1 MDEDSFG
8 TVSAIEILQALD
20 QIGELDDIKPQLS
33 KDYEGVLGR
42 LEKIPVRVMYALLDI
57 RYTPPED
64 FLACATYVRQVVDEI
79 IGKTP
84 EQDIPILQKI
94 ESRLCRSLKR
104 DKISLKTLHLSFK
117 YLEIF
122 CKKFP
127 PRKMP
132 NSTHPEDDE
141 MMYQDPY
148 NTVDA
153 ENAVLLWNDSRQV
166 SSDEIKVL
174 FLIRESIIYYVQ
186 ALSTITLHSPLD
198 AETREKCMQNEEQ
211 KIECIKKIKKELTK
225 ILSWGKSRTPYM
237 SLCEKWWP
245 FEGHTEDYNLRDAL
259 RELNQIFQQ
268 FSV

>member
-20 QIGELDDIKPQLS
+20 QIGELNDIKPQLS

-64 FLACATYVRQVVDEI
+64 FLACAAYVRQVVDEI
-79 IGKTP
+79 IDKTP

-153 ENAVLLWNDSRQV
+153 ENAVLL
-166 SSDEIKVL
+166 
-174 FLIRESIIYYVQ
+174 
-186 ALSTITLHSPLD
+186 
-198 AETREKCMQNEEQ
+198 
-211 KIECIKKIKKELTK
+211 
-225 ILSWGKSRTPYM
+225 
-237 SLCEKWWP
+237 
-245 FEGHTEDYNLRDAL
+245 
-259 RELNQIFQQ
+259 
-268 FSV
+268 